1 MEATLITHEEYE
13 ARHKGIT
20 SEPEWWKKTRTYE
33 IQMQEGRGWETKMR
47 TDTEFVDDFRIVA
60 SNPYARILKNG
71 VDVTEKYRTDA
82 SVSAAPYG
90 NITPLAGPMPTK
102 KPASKYLKPA
112 EYKALPLE
120 DKQKLWD
127 GIAEL
132 LSKGAKRAEIFEALS
147 VSEATYDTIRLDIK
161 ANEAKQSSQPVV
173 ETPKVEMPKAN
184 TDNTPKQTTG
194 TSFQRPSLLRRR

>member
-13 ARHKGIT
+13 ARRKGIT

-33 IQMQEGRGWETKMR
+33 IQMQEGKSWETKMR
-47 TDTEFVDDFRIVA
+47 TDTEFVDDFRIIA
-60 SNPYARILKNG
+60 NNSYARILKNG
-71 VDVTEKYRTDA
+71 IDVTDKYRKEA
-82 SVSAAPYG
+82 VSNSSPYG
-90 NITPLAGPMPTK
+90 NITPPAGPMPTK
-102 KPASKYLKPA
+102 KPTSKYLKPA

-127 GIAEL
+127 AIAEL
-132 LSKGAKRAEIFEALS
+132 LSGGAKRAEIFEALS

-194 TSFQRPSLLRRR
+194 TSFHRPSLLRRR